1 MAKKLLNLK
10 HILIRWI
17 WVPKA
22 VELKERVMAKNAAHQ
37 ELLSA
42 VIPVLWAARLTIIA
56 HLRLNIMK
64 KVDLPLRI
72 GKAIRELNCA
82 LPGPHTKIIYN
93 NLSKDDARII
103 AQLRTGDAKLNL
115 FLARIKV
122 TEELTCACGV
132 APELIRHFLFSCWR
146 WVY

>member
-42 VIPVLWAARLTIIA
+42 VIPVLWAARLTITA
-56 HLRLNIMK
+56 RLRLNIIK
-64 KVDLPLRI
+64 KVDLPLKI
-72 GKAIRELNCA
+72 GKAIRELDCA

-103 AQLRTGDAKLNL
+103 A
-115 FLARIKV
+115 
-122 TEELTCACGV
+122 
-132 APELIRHFLFSCWR
+132 
-146 WVY
+146 